1 MEEIKEIFDAL
12 KHLLNEQETGRTF
25 RQDLQD
31 ICNDLHDLKERIYSE
46 KNEDTYEEDNIA
58 LGWALDL
65 IDYLYQ
71 IYGVVEKENKND

>member
-1 MEEIKEIFDAL
+1 MEEIKEIFDDL
-12 KHLLNEQETGRTF
+12 KHLLNEHETGRTF
-25 RQDLQD
+25 GQDLQD

>member
-1 MEEIKEIFDAL
+1 MEEIKEIFEDL
-12 KHLLNEQETGRTF
+12 KYLLNEHTTNRTLTH
-25 RQDLQD
+25 DLAD

-65 IDYLYQ
+65 IGYLYQ
-71 IYGVVEKENKND
+71 IYEVVEKEQQK